1 MSLKETDAKNKVDAQ
16 MQLLDAQKQ
25 LADTQKQL
33 LDAQKQLADAN
44 KRFADAQQKLDQA
57 ADAKNKLDAQT
68 KLTQATDLK
77 KKQETADKN
86 TDAFYSTTPIL
97 EITEDLFSRE
107 KLQPILRGLRENK
120 ALHTIQMTG
129 IYRPYLDHFLTEF
142 LLNAVELKK
151 KHDAHDREINLT
163 YSYTP
168 LLHITPELLSDR
180 KFELILGALQHNQ
193 YLRTIQ
199 IAGINR
205 PYLFPLLAQVLNA
218 IAEGPCSDLTCLR
231 ITVEDKANPNEVAF
245 SSDPE
250 AFKALLKLISTK
262 NPSIVELAEID
273 ASLTNIQR
281 QALLK
286 TLKEVK
292 RAIREVAFLNSWR
305 KLETWDTKSSQD
317 LSALLFGDPI
327 SQEPDLTKSCQE
339 KLVASDSSSTRSTV
353 QELDISNVRLPEKEF
368 SEFLSKLAQASI
380 KKLILRMPPS
390 KLELDALLTF
400 LQSDKTL
407 QFLAL
412 KSRCT
417 SANLFRTLSANQQC
431 SIRELECD
439 ISPLD
444 KVGFDALYN
453 FVKKSATLEHLTVQG
468 CDKLPMSP
476 FFQAIK
482 NNANTA
488 LKTFK
493 IPRGQLTPK
502 NQIEALIDLLAANKT
517 LKSPFLINAGLT
529 DKDLATI
536 LKTILDNPKSAVD
549 TLDLAGNRLNT
560 ESLKILAALLQQERI
575 RDLNIDKEEP
585 LVFNPNV
592 QIFPDEVMPGTPN
605 TAYDPKAFNELMAS
619 LRYNKSLQIL
629 SFRSVVPPQNE
640 AAPNPYS
647 LFQDLVNN
655 PSCSLTTLKFSFDP
669 RYQREVTTLLASNM
683 TLTNLSLT
691 MPMQNL
697 HGKDIAEWEGGIK
710 EVSDRK
716 LAHDIKNQVFSAIK
730 QNRKSII
737 REVSFYTG
745 DGHCH
750 GTYAVNYQVNKNP
763 MTATMAPLSTTMSTY
778 HFAKLDYFYSLIA
791 PVISCHRTNTRYKN
805 SIVDMLP
812 KIFQGLQTSR
822 PEPCPPARTFLNA
835 FMGSRFFQNEIQRSN
850 NPMPNGNASSSSS
863 TSSKAA
869 VEEMQVGSQSSAQ
882 TTGTVVLPSATSKK

>member
-16 MQLLDAQKQ
+16 MQLLEVQKQ

-44 KRFADAQQKLDQA
+44 KRLADAQQKLDQA

-68 KLTQATDLK
+68 KLIQATELK

-107 KLQPILRGLRENK
+107 KLQPIVRGLRENK
-120 ALHTIQMTG
+120 VLHTIQMTG

-180 KFELILGALQHNQ
+180 KFELILRALQYNQ
-193 YLRTIQ
+193 YLRSIQ

-218 IAEGPCSDLTCLR
+218 IAEGPCSDLTCLS

-245 SSDPE
+245 SSNPE
-250 AFKALLKLISTK
+250 AFKALLQLISIK
-262 NPSIVELAEID
+262 NPSTVELAEID

-286 TLKEVK
+286 TLKEAK
-292 RAIREVAFLNSWR
+292 RPIRELAFLNSWR
-305 KLETWDTKSSQD
+305 KLEPWDTKSSQD
-317 LSALLFGDPI
+317 LSAVLFGDPI

-380 KKLILRMPPS
+380 KKFILRMPPS
-390 KLELDALLTF
+390 ILELNALLTF
-400 LQSDKTL
+400 LRSDTTL
-407 QFLAL
+407 HSLAL

-431 SIRELECD
+431 SIRELECE

-453 FVKKSATLEHLTVQG
+453 FVKMSATLEHLTVQG
-468 CDKLPMSP
+468 RERLPMLS

-502 NQIEALIDLLAANKT
+502 QIEALIDLLKTNRT
-517 LKSPFLINAGLT
+517 LKSAFLSNAGLT
-529 DKDLATI
+529 DTNLATI
-536 LKTILDNPKSAVD
+536 LQTILNNPGSAVD

-560 ESLKILAALLQQERI
+560 ESLKILAALLQQDRI

-585 LVFNPNV
+585 IVPSPNA
-592 QIFPDEVMPGTPN
+592 QTFPDTVPGAPN

-619 LRYNKSLQIL
+619 LRVNKSLQVL
-629 SFRSVVPPQNE
+629 SFRSVVPPQNK

-647 LFQDLVNN
+647 LFQNLVNN

-669 RYQREVTTLLASNM
+669 RYQREVTTLLARNM

-691 MPMQNL
+691 MPMQSL
-697 HGKDIAEWEGGIK
+697 HSKDIAEWEGDIK

-716 LAHDIKNQVFSAIK
+716 LAQAIKNQVFSAIQ
-730 QNRKSII
+730 QNPKSII
-737 REVSFYTG
+737 REVSFYTD

-763 MTATMAPLSTTMSTY
+763 ITATMAPLSTTMSTY

-805 SIVDMLP
+805 SIIDMLP

-835 FMGSRFFQNEIQRSN
+835 FMGSRFFRNETQQSN
-850 NPMPNGNASSSSS
+850 NPMQNNNASSSSS
-863 TSSKAA
+863 SSSKAF
-869 VEEMQVGSQSSAQ
+869 VEEMQVGSQSSAK
-882 TTGTVVLPSATSKK
+882 TESTVVLPSATSKK